1 MLEINPAQQYLSTMD
16 SVNLINGEKPSRMS
30 DDKWADCIKRNKDHI
45 EIMLAKDFWTTE
57 DLTPFREAV
66 K

>member
-16 SVNLINGEKPSRMS
+16 SVNLINGVKHEKMS
-30 DDKWADCIKRNKDHI
+30 DAQWADCIKRNKEHI
-45 EIMLAKDFWTTE
+45 EIMLTKDFWTTE